1 MVKLRAA
8 ENGEGH
14 GRNIIILKAIYERCA
29 VLRFSGTAEENGD
42 YSAILD
48 EVLHVFCVFHSS
60 HRQQ

>member
-29 VLRFSGTAEENGD
+29 VLRFNGTEEENGD
-42 YSAILD
+42 YGAILD
-48 EVLHVFCVFHSS
+48 GIAQVFWEFKRSN
-60 HRQQ
+60 RQ